1 MILTSD
7 FTLISNFGFYSA
19 ACLVPLYLI
28 YAFLGGKLKGS
39 WVLGLI
45 GLVWGLHGLNV
56 LSTLI
61 GLDENGPRFGFAPAL
76 SATAWL
82 IFTCYALERHWFPQ
96 SRLRLGVAG
105 VGLLTVLLSL
115 YFPGQ
120 TLKLNAS
127 AWLPLHWALGMA
139 SYGLFGA
146 AVVHALILSHSEK
159 LMRQAAQA
167 SAGLP
172 LLTLE
177 RLTYRFVISGFV
189 LLTSTLLAGYLFG
202 ESLFG
207 AGHAWHWDH
216 KSVLSVLAWITFALL
231 LLARYRYGWR
241 GQKAIRVLYLG
252 TGLLFLAYAGSH
264 FVREV
269 ILQR

>member
-1 MILTSD
+1 VTSLLFPTLA
-7 FTLISNFGFYSA
+7 FTVQ
-19 ACLVPLYLI
+19 LVWFI

-96 SRLRLGVAG
+96 SRLRLGVAS

-139 SYGLFGA
+139 SYMG
-146 AVVHALILSHSEK
+146 
-159 LMRQAAQA
+159 
-167 SAGLP
+167 
-172 LLTLE
+172 
-177 RLTYRFVISGFV
+177 
-189 LLTSTLLAGYLFG
+189 
-202 ESLFG
+202 SL
-207 AGHAWHWDH
+207 
-216 KSVLSVLAWITFALL
+216 V
-231 LLARYRYGWR
+231 
-241 GQKAIRVLYLG
+241 
-252 TGLLFLAYAGSH
+252 
-264 FVREV
+264 
-269 ILQR
+269 QRWFMH

>member
-7 FTLISNFGFYSA
+7 FTLVSSFALFSA
-19 ACLVPLYLI
+19 ACLIPLYLI
-28 YAFLGGKLKGS
+28 YAFLGDKLKDV
-39 WVLGLI
+39 WAQCLI
-45 GLVWGLHGLNV
+45 VILWGLHGLNV
-56 LSTLI
+56 MSTLV
-61 GLDENGPRFGFAPAL
+61 GMDEFGPRFGFAPAL

-82 IFTCYALERHWFPQ
+82 ILTCYALERHWFPQ
-96 SRLRLGVAG
+96 SRVRLGVST

-120 TLKLNAS
+120 ALQLNAS

-146 AVVHALILSHSEK
+146 AVVHALILSNADR
-159 LMRQAAQA
+159 LMRQAAES
-167 SAGLP
+167 SANLP

-177 RLTYRFVISGFV
+177 RLTYRFVIAGFI
-189 LLTSTLLAGYLFG
+189 LLSCTLLAGFFFG

-207 AGHAWHWDH
+207 AEHAWHWDH
-216 KSVLSVLAWITFALL
+216 KTVLSTLAWLTFAYLL
-231 LLARYRYGWR
+231 TARYRYGFR
-241 GQKAIRVLYLG
+241 GKRAVRVIYIG

-269 ILQR
+269 ILHR

>member
-7 FTLISNFGFYSA
+7 FTLVSSFGFYSA
-19 ACLVPLYLI
+19 ACLIPLYLI
-28 YAFLGGKLKGS
+28 YAFWGGKLKDTVTQS
-39 WVLGLI
+39 LIVLI
-45 GLVWGLHGLNV
+45 WGLHGLSV
-56 LSTLI
+56 LSTLL
-61 GLDENGPRFGFAPAL
+61 GMDEFGPRFGFAPAL

-82 IFTCYALERHWFPQ
+82 IFTCYALERHWFPH
-96 SRLRLGVAG
+96 SRVRLGVASA
-105 VGLLTVLLSL
+105 GLMSIVLTL

-120 TLKLNAS
+120 ALKLNAS

-146 AVVHALILSHSEK
+146 AVVHALILSHSER
-159 LMRQAAQA
+159 LMRQAAEA
-167 SAGLP
+167 HAGLP

-177 RLTYRFVISGFV
+177 RLTYRFVIAGFI
-189 LLTSTLLAGYLFG
+189 LLSSTLLAGFLFG

-207 AGHAWHWDH
+207 AEQAWKWEH
-216 KSVLSVLAWITFALL
+216 KSVLSVLAWFTFAWL
-231 LLARYRYGWR
+231 LLARYRYGFR
-241 GQKAIRVLYLG
+241 GQKAVRVIYVG

-269 ILQR
+269 ILHR